1 VVGIGPGS
9 LEDLSP
15 RARVALAGSDLIVG
29 YQLYLDLLGD
39 VIRGK
44 ETFSSGMTGEVERVQ
59 YAVDR
64 ALEGRTVSVVSS
76 GDAGIYGMASL
87 VMEAVAKAK
96 APVEIEVIAGISA
109 LNAAAARLGAPLTH
123 DFAVISLSDLLTPL
137 ETILRRVENAAAAD
151 FVIVIYNPKSHSRT
165 KPFEEAL
172 ATLRKYRLP
181 STPVGVVRNATRADE
196 SVRITALCDLEKEDI
211 DMLTT
216 IIVGNSTTYVSN
228 KRMIT
233 PRGYTL

>member
-1 VVGIGPGS
+1 
-9 LEDLSP
+9 
-15 RARVALAGSDLIVG
+15 
-29 YQLYLDLLGD
+29 
-39 VIRGK
+39 
-44 ETFSSGMTGEVERVQ
+44 
-59 YAVDR
+59 
-64 ALEGRTVSVVSS
+64 
-76 GDAGIYGMASL
+76 
-87 VMEAVAKAK
+87 MEAVAKAK

-137 ETILRRVENAAAAD
+137 ATILRRVENAAAAD